1 MPEIRLIASDM
12 DGTLFNSERDISKR
26 NVEAILAAQKK
37 GVIFSLCTGRI
48 AQFGALNTNI
58 RGISC
63 PTVGSNGGSVW
74 DDEQKKVV
82 ASNPIPMESALRV
95 HDLLRHIGVHYYA
108 IMPEHIASSDVN
120 IVHPNA
126 TVYDG
131 AMTRDYGVTF
141 SVGADAMEKTVYSGL
156 VNKFYVPRQP
166 DEIYEKISEGLAEI
180 GDIYVTTSGK
190 NCCEIMKAGV
200 NKRSGVEM
208 LAAMYG
214 ISMENV
220 MTLGDYENDVPMLS
234 AAGLGVAMGNAPD
247 EVKACAK
254 YVTDTNNN
262 DGVAK
267 AIEKFVL

>member
-37 GVIFSLCTGRI
+37 GVIFALCTGRV
-48 AQFGALNTNI
+48 AQFGALHTSV
-58 RGISC
+58 RGITC
-63 PTVGSNGGSVW
+63 PVIGTNGSVIW
-74 DDEQKKVV
+74 DDRQKKIVV
-82 ASNPIPMESALRV
+82 SNPIPTDVGMRV
-95 HDLLRHIGVHYYA
+95 HELLKCIGVHYYA
-108 IMPEHIASSDVN
+108 LMPECIVSSDVN

-126 TVYDG
+126 TEFNG
-131 AMTRDYGVTF
+131 ALIYEYGVVF
-141 SVGADAMEKTVYSGL
+141 SAGKEEMQAAVERGSVS
-156 VNKFYVPRQP
+156 KFYVPRLP
-166 DEIYEKISEGLAEI
+166 DEIYAKMMVELKKIEG
-180 GDIYVTTSGK
+180 IYLTASGR
-190 NCCEIMKAGV
+190 NCCEIMKEGV
-200 NKRSGVEM
+200 NKRTGVET
-208 LAAMYG
+208 LAAMHG

-220 MTLGDYENDVPMLS
+220 MTLGDYDNDVPMLS

-267 AIEKFVL
+267 VIEKFVL